1 MLALPGAGRTSTCGV
16 PEAFMDFAVSPILV
30 PVDFSRHSELAIRY
44 AMALASRLEASVA
57 LLHVVEEPVAAGTW
71 GSFESKI
78 SCRSL
83 SISRSPRSSS
93 SKRQGEASSVLL
105 VPQRVNRVE
114 RRGLPRRIEAKEDP
128 NPRGDAERDHHGLRR
143 HDRRPLH
150 GARHGI

>member
-1 MLALPGAGRTSTCGV
+1 
-16 PEAFMDFAVSPILV
+16 MDFAVSPILV

-93 SKRQGEASSVLL
+93 DKRQEKASAA
-105 VPQRVNRVE
+105 RDD
-114 RRGLPRRIEAKEDP
+114 DP
-128 NPRGDAERDHHGLRR
+128 VDGRGDDGVPEIDLS
-143 HDRRPLH
+143 LVE
-150 GARHGI
+150 